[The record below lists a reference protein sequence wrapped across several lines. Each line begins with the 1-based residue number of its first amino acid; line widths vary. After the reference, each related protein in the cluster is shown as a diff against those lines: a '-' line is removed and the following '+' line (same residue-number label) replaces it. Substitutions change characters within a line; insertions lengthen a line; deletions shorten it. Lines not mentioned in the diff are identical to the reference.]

1 MNTVTISPKY
11 QVVIPREIREK
22 LGLKPGQKVHVVAY
36 EGRVEM
42 IPLVPVGELRG
53 FTPGIDTNVDRED
66 DRV

>member
-1 MNTVTISPKY
+1 
-11 QVVIPREIREK
+11 
-22 LGLKPGQKVHVVAY
+22 
-36 EGRVEM
+36 M